1 MGPQLVV
8 KSLALIWR
16 NLGPALRAT
25 AVPLGIGLGLALL
38 VVLAVGGG
46 DAWDLA
52 RTGIEPGAPFDLEDP
67 SAPAPEGPAPQPA
80 SPLFGLAVL
89 VAILPAAFG
98 FLWAAVAWHRF
109 VLLEEVPGIVPALR
123 GDRIGSYLWAWV
135 RLIGPILLVG
145 LVVAF
150 IGSAIAA
157 VAAALGSP
165 ALAALLLFG
174 LNVLAV
180 YGTLR
185 FSLVLP
191 AAAVGRSMGVFE
203 SWARTKEARDA
214 ILVAA
219 ALLAVLN
226 GVIGAAG
233 GALGLAGSAGT
244 VLSLAL
250 SWFGFVL
257 GLSILTA
264 IYGHVVEGRPLE

>member
-16 NLGPALRAT
+16 NLGSALRAT
-25 AVPLGIGLGLALL
+25 AVPLVLCLFAAGFLAYVVAGDAVIEGARLAPEERVEAGLGDQ
-38 VVLAVGGG
+38 G
-46 DAWDLA
+46 
-52 RTGIEPGAPFDLEDP
+52 PGRE
-67 SAPAPEGPAPQPA
+67 
-80 SPLFGLAVL
+80 L
-89 VAILPAAFG
+89 VAVALGAILVAFG

-109 VLLEEVPGIVPALR
+109 VLLEEVPGILPALR
-123 GDRIGSYLWAWV
+123 GDRIGAYLWAWA
-135 RLIGPILLVG
+135 RLTGPLI
-145 LVVAF
+145 LVVLCAVV
-150 IGSAIAA
+150 A
-157 VAAALGSP
+157 VAAIGALAAAIGVP
-165 ALAALLLFG
+165 ALAALLFFG
-174 LNVLAV
+174 LQVLLAYV
-180 YGTLR
+180 MMR

-214 ILVAA
+214 ILIAA

-226 GVIGAAG
+226 GVIGLAG
-233 GALGLAGSAGT
+233 GALGLAGWPGT
-244 VLSLAL
+244 VLSLAV

>member
-16 NLGPALRAT
+16 NLGSALRAT
-25 AVPLGIGLGLALL
+25 AVPLGIGFAVAAALAGITGASLL
-38 VVLAVGGG
+38 DVPARGG
-46 DAWDLA
+46 DPFSGEVSAAQVGLLL
-52 RTGIEPGAPFDLEDP
+52 GATV
-67 SAPAPEGPAPQPA
+67 S
-80 SPLFGLAVL
+80 
-89 VAILPAAFG
+89 AAFG
-98 FLWAAVAWHRF
+98 LLWAAVAWHRF

-145 LVVAF
+145 LVVAV
-150 IGSAIAA
+150 IGAAIGA

-165 ALAALLLFG
+165 ALALLLFFG

-214 ILVAA
+214 ILIAA

-233 GALGLAGSAGT
+233 GALGLAGWPGT
-244 VLSLAL
+244 VLSLGV